1 MAGIWGMLKYIIIEE
16 DSAEI
21 AEFGIAVRINGKI
34 RASAPCLSE
43 SRAEMEKL
51 AALLNG
57 LEIEPCHFDDI
68 IEDYLTDFTV

>member
-16 DSAEI
+16 DSAE
-21 AEFGIAVRINGKI
+21 IAVRINGKI